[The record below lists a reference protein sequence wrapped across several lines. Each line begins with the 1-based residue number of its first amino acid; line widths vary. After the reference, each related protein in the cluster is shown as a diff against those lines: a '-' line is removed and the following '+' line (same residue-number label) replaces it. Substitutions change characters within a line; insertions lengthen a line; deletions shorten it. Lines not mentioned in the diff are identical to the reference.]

1 MTRTYHETRFSYD
14 RRRKILWKCLWDYY
28 FSDQIRPSDCVLD
41 LGCGYGDFIN
51 SAVARKRIAI
61 DSWPGCKDFLDPN
74 VEPIITSVTDL
85 TGLVNSSIDFAFASN
100 LLEHLEKNEIASM
113 LASLRGKLGQNGTL
127 TILQPNWKYAFRE
140 YFDDFTH
147 TSVWSDISMSDFLR
161 ANDWEVI
168 EVLPRFLPLS
178 LKSKLP
184 VQPWLIKAW
193 LMSPFKPLGKQM
205 LIKARP
211 LRKSC

>member
-1 MTRTYHETRFSYD
+1 MSEMYHETRFSYD
-14 RRRKILWKCLWDYY
+14 PRRKILWKSLWSYY
-28 FSDQIRPSDCVLD
+28 FREQIRPSDCVLD

-51 SAVARKRIAI
+51 SVTAQRRIAI
-61 DSWPGCKDFLDPN
+61 DSWPDCQEFLDPG
-74 VEPIITSVTDL
+74 VESLITPVTDL
-85 TGLVNSSIDFAFASN
+85 SELADSSVDFAFASN
-100 LLEHLEKNEIASM
+100 LLEHLEKKEVASM
-113 LASLRGKLGQNGTL
+113 LAALRGKLSQNGTL

-147 TSVWSDISMSDFLR
+147 TSVWSDVSLGDFLR

-178 LKSKLP
+178 LKSRFP
-184 VQPWLIKAW
+184 VRSWLIRAW
-193 LMSPFKPLGKQM
+193 LMSPVKPLGKQM

-211 LRKSC
+211 LRKA